1 MNYKWYLFVL
11 QSLVK
16 VTSNFLGIIVIKP
29 LTIDKINKKFT
40 LSTIFMAQSKLLCTY
55 IITTHVYN
63 CRSYSSEFSINAS
76 EFCSY

>member
-29 LTIDKINKKFT
+29 LTIDKINKIYT
-40 LSTIFMAQSKLLCTY
+40 LDNFYGSAQ
-55 IITTHVYN
+55 IIMYLYYYN
-63 CRSYSSEFSINAS
+63 ARLQL
-76 EFCSY
+76 